1 MLYKVI
7 FSGRLEFGNQR
18 TYDRVLKMYEH
29 RKENYYRS
37 EILLNEEE
45 VFDAGSLALDV
56 PRFIAQSSDKSWRN
70 TINMLQNV
78 AQYAVAGDINA
89 WMLDSGKVLKK
100 AFVEPDSDKAAVQSY
115 RTGRELL
122 KEDGREDEAI
132 AALNRAI
139 EKFERHAMA
148 YERRG
153 YINFVLQNYED
164 ALYDYSKSIDIN
176 PNSPNPY
183 YGRAYLKMLKK
194 DWVSASADFD
204 KVTKRSIPHQNIY
217 WKARRLKSECHIHLE
232 QYKEAAFD
240 LKLFTMRN
248 FGEGNPNLMWLK
260 KAYFDY
266 GFVLLQQENFVDAI
280 KAFDSSLDF
289 AEGKGNVSDAEALFY
304 RGLATKKAGKKGFK
318 SDLESA
324 AKKGSK
330 KAARFLAEMA

>member
-7 FSGRLEFGNQR
+7 FSGRLEFGNSR
-18 TYDRVLKMYEH
+18 TYERVFKMFEH

-45 VFDAGSLALDV
+45 VFDEEAMALDV

-70 TINMLQNV
+70 TINMLKNV
-78 AQYAVAGDINA
+78 AQYAIAGDING
-89 WMLDSGKVLKK
+89 WLLDEGKVVKK
-100 AFVEPDSDKAAVQSY
+100 AFVEPDSDKAAVQCY
-115 RTGRELL
+115 LQGRKLV

-132 AALNRAI
+132 EALNRAI

-153 YINFVLQNYED
+153 FVNYQLKNFED
-164 ALYDYSKSIDIN
+164 AEYDYSKSIDLN
-176 PNSPNPY
+176 PNNPNPY
-183 YGRAYLKMLKK
+183 YGRAYLKLLRQ
-194 DWVSASADFD
+194 DWAGAAADFD
-204 KVTKRSIPHQNIY
+204 KVTKRSIPHQTIY
-217 WKARRLKSECHIHLE
+217 WKARRLKSECHIQLE

-240 LKLFTMRN
+240 LKLFTNRN

-266 GFVLLQQENFVDAI
+266 GFVLFQQEQYAEAI
-280 KAFDSSLDF
+280 KAFNTSLDY
-289 AEGKGNVSDAEALFY
+289 AEGKGNVSEAEALFY

-318 SDLESA
+318 SDLKSA
-324 AKKGSK
+324 AAQGLE
-330 KAARFLAEMA
+330 KAAQVLAEMA